1 MPNKGSHQLM
11 SFSSFAIWKKQQQ
24 QQQQYQQDFVFYID
38 QSFFRE
44 LDGR

>member
-11 SFSSFAIWKKQQQ
+11 SFSIWKKQHHH
-24 QQQQYQQDFVFYID
+24 QQYQQDFVFYID

>member
-1 MPNKGSHQLM
+1 M